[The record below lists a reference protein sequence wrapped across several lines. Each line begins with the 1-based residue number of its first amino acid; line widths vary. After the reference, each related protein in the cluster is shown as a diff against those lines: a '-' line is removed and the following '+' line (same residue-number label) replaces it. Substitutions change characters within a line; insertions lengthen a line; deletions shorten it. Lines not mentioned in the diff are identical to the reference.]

1 MNGLATLFFSIAPLG
16 GGGQRQVVAHYGPPV
31 VSIASTSATE
41 GPAGSAAFTVSLSW
55 PSSVT
60 VSATYTTAGGTATSG
75 LDFTAGTG
83 SVSFAPGVT
92 SQVVN
97 VPVVNDAL
105 DEDDEAFTV
114 TLSAP
119 VNALARHRDRHRDN
133 RRRRRAPG
141 AVGRP
146 ASRSRKATAARPTP
160 CSR

>member
-1 MNGLATLFFSIAPLG
+1 M
-16 GGGQRQVVAHYGPPV
+16 
-31 VSIASTSATE
+31 
-41 GPAGSAAFTVSLSW
+41 SLSW

-60 VSATYTTAGGTATSG
+60 VSASYTTTGGTATSG

-119 VNALARHRDRHRDN
+119 VNASLGTATGTGTIVDDDA
-133 RRRRRAPG
+133 APALSVAG
-141 AVGRP
+141 A
-146 ASRSRKATAARPTP
+146 RSRKATAARPTP